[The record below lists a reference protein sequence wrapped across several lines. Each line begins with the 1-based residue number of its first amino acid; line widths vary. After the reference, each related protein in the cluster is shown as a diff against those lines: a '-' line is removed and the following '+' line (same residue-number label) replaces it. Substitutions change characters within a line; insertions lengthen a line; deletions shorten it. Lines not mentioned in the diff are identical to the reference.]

1 MIFTIANLE
10 RNTNDGGVIVAHWS
24 VNKASGENVA
34 TSYGTVSFTPDADAE
49 GYVAYDSLTEDTV
62 VGWVQEALDTEA
74 LEASLDADLA
84 EQASPSTVVGVPWG
98 D

>member
-1 MIFTIANLE
+1 MNFSISTLE
-10 RNTNDGGVIVAHWS
+10 SNTDGGVIVAHWQ

-34 TSYGTVSFTPDADAE
+34 TSYGTVSFTPDSSAE

-62 VGWVQEALDTEA
+62 IGWVQEAIDTEA

-84 EQASPSTVVGVPWG
+84 EQASPSVTIGTPW
-98 D
+98 

>member
-1 MIFTIANLE
+1 MNFSISTLE
-10 RNTNDGGVIVAHWS
+10 SNKDGGVIVAHWQ

-49 GYVAYDSLTEDTV
+49 GYKAYKDLKEADV
-62 VGWVQEALDTEA
+62 IAWVQEALDTEA

-84 EQASPSTVVGVPWG
+84 EQASPSVTVGTPW
-98 D
+98 